1 MTHEG
6 VEGEQCQTH
15 REAARTERRTVSE
28 SGTPAAARPTET
40 GGPPPAWPKP
50 QGPLDSPTGP
60 QPEGLC
66 GIMSQAPVGSAFKI
80 LIQSILV
87 TET

>member
-1 MTHEG
+1 MNSIKL
-6 VEGEQCQTH
+6 
-15 REAARTERRTVSE
+15 TEKLHVLNAEPFPS
-28 SGTPAAARPTET
+28 
-40 GGPPPAWPKP
+40 
-50 QGPLDSPTGP
+50 QGPLLQRGP
-60 QPEGLC
+60 LKRGRPATRLAKAPGAALQPEGLC